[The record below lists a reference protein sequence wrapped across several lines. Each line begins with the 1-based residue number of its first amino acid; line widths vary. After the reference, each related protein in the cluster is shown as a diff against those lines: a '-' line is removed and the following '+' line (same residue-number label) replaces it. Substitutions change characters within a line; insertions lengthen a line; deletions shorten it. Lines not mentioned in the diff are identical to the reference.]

1 MILKL
6 LGVAILC
13 AACAFLL
20 RGLAWRAAPIFA
32 CLAAILLL
40 ALCEGAIGEITSSL
54 SGIAVRGD
62 VTEPVSV
69 IIKIIGLG
77 YLFGISSDV
86 CRELGESGI
95 AKALEVGGRVEII
108 LISMPYLI
116 KTLNL
121 GIGLIS
127 G

>member
-1 MILKL
+1 MILNL
-6 LGVAILC
+6 LGIAILC
-13 AACAFLL
+13 ASCAFLL

-32 CLAAILLL
+32 CLAAIFLL
-40 ALCEGAIGEITSSL
+40 ALCEGAVGEIVSSL
-54 SGIAVRGD
+54 SGIASRGD

-77 YLFGISSDV
+77 YLFGISADV
-86 CRELGESGI
+86 CRELGEGGI
-95 AKALEVGGRVEII
+95 AKALEAGGRVEII

>member
-1 MILKL
+1 MIFKL
-6 LGVAILC
+6 FGIAILS
-13 AACAFLL
+13 AVCAFLL

-40 ALCEGAIGEITSSL
+40 ALCEGSIGEIISSL

-77 YLFGISSDV
+77 YLFGISADI
-86 CRELGESGI
+86 CRELGEGGI
-95 AKALEVGGRVEII
+95 AKALEVGGQPQ
-108 LISMPYLI
+108 LQISKL
-116 KTLNL
+116 LHL

>member
-1 MILKL
+1 MIFKL
-6 LGVAILC
+6 FGIAILS
-13 AACAFLL
+13 AVCAFLL

-40 ALCEGAIGEITSSL
+40 ALCEGSIGEIISSL

-77 YLFGISSDV
+77 YLFGISADI
-86 CRELGESGI
+86 CRELGEGGI
-95 AKALEVGGRVEII
+95 AKALEVGGRAEII
-108 LISMPYLI
+108 LISMPYLV